1 MAGRLTRRKIAVYA
15 ADRIVGGVAVKTV
28 LRDIAAYLVDARR
41 TRETQLVVREIE
53 DVLAEKGVIIA
64 DVTTAHPLSGSL
76 RTEVKKLV
84 EGKTVY
90 LRESIDESV
99 LGGVLVDIPGQR
111 FDGTI
116 RRKLTALRAKQL

>member
-1 MAGRLTRRKIAVYA
+1 MVGRLTRRKIAVFV
-15 ADRIVGGVAVKTV
+15 ADKIVGGTSVDTA
-28 LRDIAAYLVDARR
+28 LREVAAYLLATGR
-41 TRETQLVVREIE
+41 TREIELLVREIA
-53 DVLAEKGVIIA
+53 DVLAERGIVIA
-64 DVTTAHPLSGSL
+64 DITTAHPLSDSM

-84 EGKTVY
+84 GSKTVH
-90 LRESIDESV
+90 LRENIDESV

>member
-15 ADRIVGGVAVKTV
+15 ADRIVGGSATKTV
-28 LRDIAAYLVDARR
+28 LRDVAAYLVDTRR
-41 TRETQLVVREIE
+41 IREAELLVREIE

-64 DVTTAHPLSGSL
+64 DITTAYPLSGGL
-76 RTEVKKLV
+76 RSEIEKLV
-84 EGKTVY
+84 GGKTTY
-90 LRESIDESV
+90 LRENIDESV
-99 LGGVLVDIPGQR
+99 IGGVLVDVPGQR